1 MKAAQEDKFWDD
13 NERQINKKMIK
24 DINDKI
30 KLLDEQLM
38 KEIHE
43 TKTETNIAL
52 KLSKSEKEERALLE
66 IFSFYARL
74 HKNDLKDF

>member
-1 MKAAQEDKFWDD
+1 
-13 NERQINKKMIK
+13 MIK

-30 KLLDEQLM
+30 KLLDDQLM

-43 TKTETNIAL
+43 TKTETNIGL
-52 KLSKSEKEERALLE
+52 KLSKSEKEEWALLE
-66 IFSFYARL
+66 LFSFYARL

>member
-1 MKAAQEDKFWDD
+1 
-13 NERQINKKMIK
+13 MIK

-38 KEIHE
+38 REIHE

-52 KLSKSEKEERALLE
+52 KLSKSEKEE
-66 IFSFYARL
+66 
-74 HKNDLKDF
+74 